1 MKTGEKIR
9 FLRTM
14 RGFSQENM
22 ADMVGISRQAYGDIE
37 RGVREPD
44 EDRLTQIAE
53 KLGLSK
59 KDLEAFGHTLS
70 NFFDQCDKLQVAGIN
85 NGSQNQNNNYDQRE
99 LQHQNDKLQLE
110 LKLLQAEK
118 EKAEI
123 EARYWREKSGA
134 ITHE

>member
-1 MKTGEKIR
+1 
-9 FLRTM
+9 M

-37 RGVREPD
+37 RGIKEPS

-59 KDLEAFGHTLS
+59 KDLDAFENTIS
-70 NFFDQCDKLQVAGIN
+70 NFFDQCNTPQVNTGTN
-85 NGSQNQNNNYDQRE
+85 NHSHTFTNNNNYSQRE
-99 LQHQNDKLQLE
+99 LQNQIEKLQLE
-110 LKLLQAEK
+110 KKLLQAEK